1 MSTQKN
7 TTVAFS
13 AELAT
18 GIIKKGLHTWL
29 CIWEVSLTFLLCYC
43 NVNSSTFGHM

>member
-18 GIIKKGLHTWL
+18 GIIKKGLHT
-29 CIWEVSLTFLLCYC
+29 
-43 NVNSSTFGHM
+43 